1 MLQLILGGARS
12 GKSRLAEKLASD
24 SGLSVT
30 YIATSRPLDGE
41 MNQRIAL
48 HRGRRPGHWGLIEEP
63 LELARVL
70 GENAAADHCL
80 LVDCLTLWLTNL
92 LMLED
97 ADRMA
102 FERDQLL
109 QTLASLPGEIIFVS
123 NETGLGVVPL
133 GELTRRYVDEAGWL
147 HQALAERCQRPCK
160 AIDASAYEQ
169 ALARQQQLTKPAGS
183 LGQLEALAVQLAGL
197 QGQVKPSVD
206 RLWIAI
212 FAGDHGVVAEGV
224 SAFPQEVTGQMLH
237 NFVTG
242 GAAISVLARRLDA
255 QLEVVDLG
263 TVTPSLDLPGVR
275 HLNIGAG
282 TANFVDGPAMTQ
294 AQGQLAL
301 QAGRDS
307 VSRALDSGAQLF
319 IGGEM
324 GIGNTT
330 AASALAC
337 ALLDC
342 PVSDLTGP
350 GTGLNAAGVSHKIAV
365 IERALALHA
374 AQRGDALQTLFNLG
388 GFEMA
393 ALVGAYLACAQ
404 EGIAVLVDGFI
415 CSVAALVAV
424 RLNPACRQWLVF
436 GHRGAEPG
444 HRHVLHSL
452 DARPLLELGL
462 RLGEGSGA
470 ALAVPLLRLACALHG
485 QMATFAEAAVADRP
499 A

>member
-1 MLQLILGGARS
+1 MTDI
-12 GKSRLAEKLASD
+12 
-24 SGLSVT
+24 
-30 YIATSRPLDGE
+30 
-41 MNQRIAL
+41 
-48 HRGRRPGHWGLIEEP
+48 W
-63 LELARVL
+63 
-70 GENAAADHCL
+70 
-80 LVDCLTLWLTNL
+80 WLN
-92 LMLED
+92 
-97 ADRMA
+97 
-102 FERDQLL
+102 
-109 QTLASLPGEIIFVS
+109 
-123 NETGLGVVPL
+123 
-133 GELTRRYVDEAGWL
+133 
-147 HQALAERCQRPCK
+147 PCK
-160 AIDASAYEQ
+160 VIDTQAHEQ

-183 LGQLEALAVQLAGL
+183 LGRLEAVAVQLAAL

-206 RLWIAI
+206 HLWIAI

-242 GAAISVLARRLDA
+242 GAAISVLARQLDA
-255 QLEVVDLG
+255 KLEVVDLG
-263 TVTPSLDLPGVR
+263 TITPTLNLPGVR
-275 HLNIGAG
+275 HLNIGPG
-282 TANFVDGPAMTQ
+282 TANFVNGPAMTE

-307 VSRALDSGAQLF
+307 VHRAIASGAQLF

-337 ALLDC
+337 ALLHC
-342 PVSDLTGP
+342 QVSDLTGP
-350 GTGLNAAGVSHKIAV
+350 GTGLNAQGVSHKVAV

-374 AQRGDALQTLFNLG
+374 GDRDDALKTLFNLG
-388 GFEMA
+388 GFEIA

-404 EGIAVLVDGFI
+404 EGVVVLVDGFI
-415 CSVAALVAV
+415 CTVAALVAT
-424 RLNPACRQWLVF
+424 RLNPACREWLLF

-444 HRHVLHSL
+444 HRHVLQSL
-452 DARPLLELGL
+452 SAEPLLELGL

>member
-1 MLQLILGGARS
+1 MSQS
-12 GKSRLAEKLASD
+12 WW
-24 SGLSVT
+24 
-30 YIATSRPLDGE
+30 LD
-41 MNQRIAL
+41 
-48 HRGRRPGHWGLIEEP
+48 
-63 LELARVL
+63 
-70 GENAAADHCL
+70 
-80 LVDCLTLWLTNL
+80 
-92 LMLED
+92 
-97 ADRMA
+97 
-102 FERDQLL
+102 
-109 QTLASLPGEIIFVS
+109 
-123 NETGLGVVPL
+123 
-133 GELTRRYVDEAGWL
+133 
-147 HQALAERCQRPCK
+147 PCK
-160 AIDASAYEQ
+160 ALDAAAYEQ

-197 QGQVKPSVD
+197 QGRVKPTVEQV
-206 RLWIAI
+206 WIAI

-224 SAFPQEVTGQMLH
+224 SAYPQEVTGQMLH
-237 NFVTG
+237 NFVSG
-242 GAAISVLARRLDA
+242 GAVISVLARQLDA

-275 HLNIGAG
+275 HLNIAPG
-282 TANFVDGPAMTQ
+282 TANFVLGAAMTE

-301 QAGRDS
+301 AAGRDS
-307 VSRALDSGAQLF
+307 VQRAINAGAQLF

-342 PVSDLTGP
+342 QVSDLTGP
-350 GTGLNAAGVSHKIAV
+350 GTGLNAQGVSHKVAV

-374 AQRGDALQTLFNLG
+374 GQRGDPLQTLFNLG
-388 GFEMA
+388 GLEIA
-393 ALVGAYLACAQ
+393 GLVGAYLACAQ
-404 EGIAVLVDGFI
+404 AGVVVLVDGFI
-415 CSVAALVAV
+415 CSVAALVAT
-424 RLNPACRQWLVF
+424 RLNPSCRPWLLF

-444 HRHVLHSL
+444 HRHVLQSL
-452 DARPLLELGL
+452 EAQPLLELGL